1 MRKKWWF
8 LIPFILIIVA
18 VAAIILYIRPTKDLD
33 LIYTELDWKAKITQ
47 MIDTR
52 KPVIQINA
60 EEFNRMAKQKLDKYL
75 AKGELPAQVTGA
87 EFKQHGN
94 RIDADINGRWGII
107 PFGAKVAYDMDF
119 SGGLIVLTPVH
130 VQIRGITLTPE
141 QLGLK
146 QVSVPPGNELPEMIK
161 VKDMIFHE
169 DSIEARLSLNWL
181 EIMRLL

>member
-1 MRKKWWF
+1 MRKKWLF

-18 VAAIILYIRPTKDLD
+18 VTAVILYIRPTQELD
-33 LIYTELDWKAKITQ
+33 LNYTELDWKAKITQ
-47 MIDTR
+47 MIETR
-52 KPVIQINA
+52 EPVIQINA
-60 EEFNRMAKQKLDKYL
+60 EEFNRLAKQKLVKYL
-75 AKGELPAQVTGA
+75 AKGELPVDVTGA

-94 RIDADINGRWGII
+94 RIDADINGKWGII
-107 PFGAKVAYDMDF
+107 PFGAKAVYNMDF
-119 SGGLIVLTPVH
+119 SGGLVVLTPVS
-130 VQIRGITLTPE
+130 VQIKGIKLTPE

-146 QVSVPPGNELPEMIK
+146 QVSVPPGKELPEMIK

>member
-1 MRKKWWF
+1 MRKKWLF

-18 VAAIILYIRPTKDLD
+18 VVAVILYIRPTKDLD
-33 LIYTELDWKAKITQ
+33 LNYTELDWKAKITQ

-52 KPVIQINA
+52 EPVIQINS
-60 EEFNRMAKQKLDKYL
+60 EEFNRMAKQKLVKYI
-75 AKGELPAQVTGA
+75 AKGELPVDVTGA

-94 RIDADINGRWGII
+94 RIDADINGKWGII
-107 PFGAKVAYDMDF
+107 PFGAKATYNMDF
-119 SGGLIVLTPVH
+119 SGGLVVLTPVA
-130 VQIRGITLTPE
+130 VQIRGIKLTPE

-146 QVSVPPGNELPEMIK
+146 QVSVPPGKELPEMIK

-181 EIMRLL
+181 EIMRIL